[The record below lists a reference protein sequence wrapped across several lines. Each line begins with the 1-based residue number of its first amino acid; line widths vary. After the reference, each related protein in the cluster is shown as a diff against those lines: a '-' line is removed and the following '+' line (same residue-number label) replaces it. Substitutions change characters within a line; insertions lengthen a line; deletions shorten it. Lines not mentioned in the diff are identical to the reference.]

1 MKIKIAIA
9 DTNETYARRLFE
21 ALQRQENLSL
31 SVFTDKKR
39 MESDLSS
46 TRYDIILFDYSM
58 YSGDG
63 IFKNA
68 KLSVLLYD
76 EEAEQPYIG
85 TGKYKVVKK
94 YQRGSS
100 IYKEVIGLY
109 SEFVSDSVFFG
120 RSGEQCRV
128 LCVYSPAG
136 GVGKT
141 TVSMAIA
148 NTIANMGRNVMY
160 LNFEPIPAYGSF
172 MPLKGEKGMGALL
185 AAIDGNGSFS
195 LKLESLMKKT
205 LQGIIY
211 FEKFENLL
219 DIYELTAEDVEKL
232 IRMISETVKADFIIV
247 DMGTQY
253 DAVNRSIMD
262 ISDKIVFVERND
274 SIAEEKIRAFAAHP
288 TVIREY
294 ADKIC
299 SVINFSESN
308 SDKSA
313 AKYEVAGRIPE
324 KKTDA
329 DKLAAHISR
338 YSLID
343 VDMLIS

>member
-85 TGKYKVVKK
+85 AGKYKVVKK

-128 LCVYSPAG
+128 LCVYSPVG

-205 LQGIIY
+205 PQGIIY

-274 SIAEEKIRAFAAHP
+274 SIAEEKIRQRLFCN
-288 TVIREY
+288 T
-294 ADKIC
+294 
-299 SVINFSESN
+299 
-308 SDKSA
+308 
-313 AKYEVAGRIPE
+313 
-324 KKTDA
+324 
-329 DKLAAHISR
+329 
-338 YSLID
+338 LIAY
-343 VDMLIS
+343 